1 MNKKRWLGVGVALV
15 LLVISFAVPKYTP
28 EIDTTSQ
35 LSSLKDLA
43 FGMGTITENVIEMGD
58 PNSRI
63 LALELFGTIGSGGS
77 AANGGYDHE
86 FMLEQLD
93 KVLDDESIKGIYFL
107 VDTPGGGVY
116 ESAEIRDRILKIK
129 EEKNIPIYV
138 QMLGMAASGGY
149 YVSADA
155 TKIYATQESI
165 TGSIGVISTTFD
177 ITGLLDKY
185 GVSVT
190 NYTSGN
196 MKAMGSPFESPS
208 EEEKSIWQELINETY
223 DRFVSIVANGRNIP
237 EETVRTLADG
247 RIYTANQALNNGLID
262 EIAFPEKSLEDL
274 KTENG
279 LETAEVFS
287 YHKDTGTDFFSL
299 LDLAKSKVEKSSDLI
314 QLKEIMENHKNM
326 PTPMYLYGGK

>member
-1 MNKKRWLGVGVALV
+1 
-15 LLVISFAVPKYTP
+15 
-28 EIDTTSQ
+28 
-35 LSSLKDLA
+35 
-43 FGMGTITENVIEMGD
+43 
-58 PNSRI
+58 
-63 LALELFGTIGSGGS
+63 
-77 AANGGYDHE
+77 
-86 FMLEQLD
+86 
-93 KVLDDESIKGIYFL
+93 
-107 VDTPGGGVY
+107 
-116 ESAEIRDRILKIK
+116 
-129 EEKNIPIYV
+129 
-138 QMLGMAASGGY
+138 
-149 YVSADA
+149 
-155 TKIYATQESI
+155 
-165 TGSIGVISTTFD
+165 
-177 ITGLLDKY
+177 
-185 GVSVT
+185 
-190 NYTSGN
+190 
-196 MKAMGSPFESPS
+196 MGSPFESPS